1 MDCYTTAFFFCRRE
15 AVFQILA
22 IRQFPDL
29 VLLQKVDNQS
39 KGDNPQYHQHQRH
52 ADYRWQDI
60 DSVPAFLTLY
70 ADHGEQE
77 ARQSKDD
84 VADRPNHAYS
94 IRQGDFQKHQN
105 KGCQRQ

>member
-52 ADYRWQDI
+52 ADYR
-60 DSVPAFLTLY
+60 
-70 ADHGEQE
+70 
-77 ARQSKDD
+77 
-84 VADRPNHAYS
+84 
-94 IRQGDFQKHQN
+94 
-105 KGCQRQ
+105 